1 MTGQDSKS
9 KKDNGNVTPE
19 TWTDASMK
27 SKEEKAYQLTKEERV
42 VSSSPQ
48 HAITTG
54 EDMTSDQ
61 NEKRTATTDLPSSSN
76 TSPGV
81 ENGSQNIV
89 PPQDYI
95 MDRSLDE
102 AKENVLKAV

>member
-9 KKDNGNVTPE
+9 KKDNSAVTPK

-76 TSPGV
+76 TSPRHT
-81 ENGSQNIV
+81 ECKIQYAFYDKNFC
-89 PPQDYI
+89 
-95 MDRSLDE
+95 
-102 AKENVLKAV
+102 